1 MSDVYRVLTQ
11 SPQQLMDAVAE
22 FGDNLGQLGQQW
34 IETTT
39 QHTGKALDHLAHNS
53 FIQWVSRLPGANQL
67 LAFLGQVD
75 VVKMERDVT
84 ALQRAYPLESPRQI
98 ADRVIQQGA
107 VQAGTVGFLTNLVPP
122 LALSLFAVDLAAMT
136 RLQAEM
142 VYRIAAAYGFPL
154 TDPTRRGEVL
164 AIFGLSMMGAGVL
177 KTGASFA
184 EIIPLVGTV
193 SGAAVNATLLFALG
207 QTACE
212 FYEAKQ
218 SVTRTVVA
226 NELS

>member
-1 MSDVYRVLTQ
+1 MSDAYGAQT
-11 SPQQLMDAVAE
+11 PQQLVDAVTE
-22 FGDNLGQLGQQW
+22 FGDNLGKLGQW
-34 IETTT
+34 WVETTT
-39 QHTGKALDHLAHNS
+39 RNTGKILDTLAHNS
-53 FIQWVSRLPGANQL
+53 VVQWVSRLPGASRL

-75 VVKMERDVT
+75 VIQIEKDVVD
-84 ALQRAYPLESPRQI
+84 LQQAYPLESPRQI
-98 ADRVIQQGA
+98 ANRVIQQGA
-107 VQAGTVGFLTNLVPP
+107 VQAGTVGFLTNLFPP

-154 TDPTRRGEVL
+154 TDPSRRGEVL
-164 AIFGLSMMGAGVL
+164 AIFGLSMVGSGVL
-177 KTGASFA
+177 KTGVSFA

-218 SVTRTVVA
+218 PAEKTVVIY
-226 NELS
+226 ELP

>member
-1 MSDVYRVLTQ
+1 MSDAYGAQT
-11 SPQQLMDAVAE
+11 PQQLVDAVTE
-22 FGDNLGQLGQQW
+22 FGDNLGKLGQWW

-39 QHTGKALDHLAHNS
+39 QNTGKALDTLAQNS
-53 FIQWVSRLPGANQL
+53 AVQWVSRLPGANRL

-75 VVKMERDVT
+75 VIQIEKDVIE
-84 ALQRAYPLESPRQI
+84 LQQAHPLESPRQI
-98 ADRVIQQGA
+98 ANRVIQQGA
-107 VQAGTVGFLTNLVPP
+107 VQAGTVGFLTNLFPP

-154 TDPTRRGEVL
+154 ADPSRRGEVL
-164 AIFGLSMMGAGVL
+164 AIFGLSMVGSGVL
-177 KTGASFA
+177 KMGVSFA

-218 SVTRTVVA
+218 PAEKTVVIY
-226 NELS
+226 ELP